1 MNSSMLLLLVI
12 LLITSYNDQANGQKA
27 AMTMANNFFNRTT
40 YPLINGISNLF
51 TFYQAYRPC
60 QTEFNTTGT
69 CLARSDCLARNGMA
83 AGACVAGVTVCCDL
97 KFTCGGRTDKNETI
111 FVNQMY
117 PMADNM
123 TNTCQIT
130 IEKQPNV
137 CQLRLDFDEFTLAQP
152 DENGQCTTD
161 SFMIRTSVG
170 ERLPILCGEN
180 PGQHLYIDVGSGF
193 INSNPVVLSVVTN
206 GAIGGDLERRWRIK
220 INMVPC
226 DSLNMAPSGCLQY
239 FRSPSGMVQSF
250 NYGPSI
256 VNKARYLSNLRYT
269 ACIRT
274 EENFCGIKWR
284 TEQPNSFS
292 WGWPINRSGQIRENS
307 TALTFAGGHCNSDD
321 YVGIDQATYE
331 DNNPFALDEDRFC
344 GLGLMD
350 HGQVFSRSKPFQ
362 LKVRSNNDHRLN
374 GQQSQQGFSLHFTQL
389 PCVL

>member
-1 MNSSMLLLLVI
+1 
-12 LLITSYNDQANGQKA
+12 
-27 AMTMANNFFNRTT
+27 MANNFINRST

-60 QTEFNTTGT
+60 QTEYNTSGT
-69 CLARSDCLARNGMA
+69 CLARSDCLARNGMTS
-83 AGACVAGVTVCCDL
+83 GSCVSGVTVCCDL
-97 KFTCGGRTDKNETI
+97 KFTCGGRTDKNGTV

-117 PMADNM
+117 PLADNM

-220 INMVPC
+220 INMVSC

-250 NYGPSI
+250 NYGPS
-256 VNKARYLSNLRYT
+256 V
-269 ACIRT
+269 
-274 EENFCGIKWR
+274 
-284 TEQPNSFS
+284 
-292 WGWPINRSGQIRENS
+292 
-307 TALTFAGGHCNSDD
+307 
-321 YVGIDQATYE
+321 
-331 DNNPFALDEDRFC
+331 
-344 GLGLMD
+344 
-350 HGQVFSRSKPFQ
+350 
-362 LKVRSNNDHRLN
+362 
-374 GQQSQQGFSLHFTQL
+374 SLL
-389 PCVL
+389 V